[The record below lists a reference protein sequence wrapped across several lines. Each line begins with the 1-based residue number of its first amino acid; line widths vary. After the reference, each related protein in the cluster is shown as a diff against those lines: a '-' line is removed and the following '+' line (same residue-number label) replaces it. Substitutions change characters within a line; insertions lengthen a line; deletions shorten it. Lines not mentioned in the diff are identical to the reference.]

1 MKHISA
7 KNACTSIEQCY
18 QTCSALDALLYMLQF
33 ILLWVTPLVGRPNR
47 QQLLQHNYNSV
58 LGLINFVL
66 KFSSAYLCL
75 WNVCLFISP
84 LFAM

>member
-1 MKHISA
+1 
-7 KNACTSIEQCY
+7 
-18 QTCSALDALLYMLQF
+18 MLQF

-66 KFSSAYLCL
+66 NFQVRTCVYGMY
-75 WNVCLFISP
+75 VCLFH
-84 LFAM
+84 LFLRCKF